1 MTDTA
6 QPLAAAEP
14 STMSR
19 DDAIAE
25 AAQAFKISL
34 GQAEPVLAAA
44 EEAAEEAASGD
55 ATDDNDNIE
64 APEAADPAGDGAESQ
79 DQDDDPE
86 AAADEAQADAID
98 LPRSWPADKAELWTS
113 LPPEAQAVIA
123 EREGQRDAAVNAKF
137 MEAANLRKAH
147 EAELGEAR
155 TSRARALEATDLA
168 LALIQPKAPPVSML
182 DAGSDDYDP
191 DGYHLARAHY
201 EQSLALLDD
210 LAAQQQDLR
219 SLQQREQAE
228 QEGRLFQAINGA
240 TQDALLRDVPDIAD
254 KAKAPAMFRELIDY
268 ALGLGAPIELFQTP
282 TTALEWHTLWKAR
295 EYDRLQAAKARV
307 ATDPKPA
314 PRKAQPPIRPGVTTP
329 PGARAA
335 ARRQQNLARLERS
348 GTIED
353 GAAVFRDFLNSKG

>member
-1 MTDTA
+1 
-6 QPLAAAEP
+6 
-14 STMSR
+14 MSR

-25 AAQAFKISL
+25 AALAFKVSL
-34 GQAEPVLAAA
+34 GQTLPPAAEPGPAPAEDAPDAAA
-44 EEAAEEAASGD
+44 PGD
-55 ATDDNDNIE
+55 ASENDDDID
-64 APEAADPAGDGAESQ
+64 APEPADPADEGAESH
-79 DQDDDPE
+79 DPGDDPD
-86 AAADEAQADAID
+86 AAADEAQPPAIE

-137 MEAANLRKAH
+137 MEAANLRKTH
-147 EAELGEAR
+147 EVELGEAR

-191 DGYHLARAHY
+191 DGYHLAKAHY

-210 LAAQQQDLR
+210 LSAQQQELR
-219 SLQQREQAE
+219 ALQQQEQAE

-254 KAKAPAMFRELIDY
+254 QAKAPAMFRELIDY
-268 ALGLGAPIELFQTP
+268 ALGIGAPIELFQTP

-353 GAAVFRDFLNSKG
+353 GAAVFRDFLSSKG